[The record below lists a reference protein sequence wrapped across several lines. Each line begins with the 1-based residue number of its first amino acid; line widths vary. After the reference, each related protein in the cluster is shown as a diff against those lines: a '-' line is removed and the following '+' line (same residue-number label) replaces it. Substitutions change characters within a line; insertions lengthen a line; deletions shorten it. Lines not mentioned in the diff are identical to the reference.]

1 MNTDQLGNAV
11 YLVILGSVIAV
22 WYFLNNRKSL
32 NKTLQYGAL
41 WGLIFLGAIAA
52 AGLWEDIRR
61 TTTQQQSVNAETGT
75 ITVPRARDGHYYLT
89 LRINDE
95 PVRFVVD
102 TGATDMVLTRTDAQA
117 VGLNLAET
125 DFLGKARTA
134 NGTVRVAYVTLDNVT
149 LGPVTD
155 RNVPASINDGEMDTS
170 LLGMSYLQ
178 RFSKFEISLGE
189 LVLTR

>member
-1 MNTDQLGNAV
+1 MPINLSVPELTELKPRITVIGVGGAGGNAV
-11 YLVILGSVIAV
+11 
-22 WYFLNNRKSL
+22 NNMIESQL
-32 NKTLQYGAL
+32 EGV
-41 WGLIFLGAIAA
+41 
-52 AGLWEDIRR
+52 E
-61 TTTQQQSVNAETGT
+61 
-75 ITVPRARDGHYYLT
+75 
-89 LRINDE
+89 
-95 PVRFVVD
+95 FVV
-102 TGATDMVLTRTDAQA
+102 ANTDAQA

>member
-1 MNTDQLGNAV
+1 MNSDQMGNLM
-11 YLVILGSVIAV
+11 YLVLLGCAIAV
-22 WYFLNNRKSL
+22 WYFVNNRNSL

-41 WGLIFLGAIAA
+41 WGLIFLGAIAV
-52 AGLWEDIRR
+52 AGLWDDIRR
-61 TTTQQQSVNAETGT
+61 TTTQQQSVNSETGS
-75 ITVPRARDGHYYLT
+75 ITVPRAPDGHYYLT

-102 TGATDMVLTRTDAQA
+102 TGATDMVLTRNDAQA

>member
-22 WYFLNNRKSL
+22 WYFVNNRKSL

-61 TTTQQQSVNAETGT
+61 TTTQQQSVNAASGT

-95 PVRFVVD
+95 PIRFVVD
-102 TGATDMVLTRTDAQA
+102 TGASDMVLTRADAQA

-125 DFLGKARTA
+125 DFPGEARTA
-134 NGTVRVAYVTLDNVT
+134 NGTVRVAYVTLDSVA

-178 RFSKFEISLGE
+178 RFSKFEISLGQ